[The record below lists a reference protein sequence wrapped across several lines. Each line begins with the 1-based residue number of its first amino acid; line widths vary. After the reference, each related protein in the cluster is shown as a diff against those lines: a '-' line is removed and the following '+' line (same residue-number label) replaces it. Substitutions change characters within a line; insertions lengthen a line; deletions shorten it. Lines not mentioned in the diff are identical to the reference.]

1 MQKNYNKFQNM
12 PQNEI
17 NDLTISSNFMNYN
30 FSQVKSHLIDQ
41 LSKTTKSNSTKSNS
55 TKSNST
61 KSNSAILTN
70 LTNRGFY
77 IPYSLLYP
85 DESYEFLD
93 ELSFMAKNTNRSNG
107 SGYDMFRWKNVLDNK
122 IKNLM
127 FQFIHI
133 LSIPLFPFM
142 EKNKTSDIDNQIS
155 NYLILNK
162 NTLSL
167 NQVLIF
173 PFNDINNLTINI
185 TVHISYI
192 DIDFI
197 DFSINYDYN
206 KTYSIE
212 FNTQN
217 VYLYTRSNKRIT
229 DESCLYINIDSN
241 DNLNNN
247 VQLNTSLNLK
257 KFSFKVIPITITP
270 DYVYYRALGQFLLRT
285 LNELINIDYLDINI
299 YSASY
304 KKLTNLYIN
313 KKLTDDISQH
323 KIIYCNCIETD
334 SKEKLNASCYCNYIR
349 HPLNKNNQIDIGF
362 KIGIIKNELI
372 KNIFH

>member
-41 LSKTTKSNSTKSNS
+41 LSKT